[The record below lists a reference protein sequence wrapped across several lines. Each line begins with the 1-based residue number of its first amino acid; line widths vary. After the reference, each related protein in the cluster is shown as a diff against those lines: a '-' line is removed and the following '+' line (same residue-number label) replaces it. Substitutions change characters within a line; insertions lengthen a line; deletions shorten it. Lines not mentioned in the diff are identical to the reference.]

1 MSLVFS
7 NEVEMRQTREWRQLA
22 NPDYQAHFQH
32 IMAMM
37 REKSVTID
45 NETADG

>member
-7 NEVEMRQTREWRQLA
+7 NEVKLRQTREWRQFA
-22 NPDYQAHFQH
+22 NPDYQVHFQN

-37 REKSVTID
+37 KEESVTID